1 MEMSVVES
9 SARSVTAQVPY
20 IRSDLDR
27 VFVEFTARILG
38 PDRVEQKMVEI
49 RNGRAAAE
57 PPSLEREGFQLVNWP
72 SHVVRERVDELKA
85 EKPVLQMPQ
94 AHIDYWDETI
104 PLIRKLSGAD
114 EVLPVHAS
122 GVRFSARADRMKT
135 HMTPAGWA
143 HLDYDPDEA
152 AVQLR
157 ETFEFNGREPRSYR
171 RYVLYQGWRAITPP
185 PQDFPLALCSG
196 RTVAAEDI
204 VPIDY
209 HLNSAGRDVMVR
221 SRGARF
227 SPRHQWWY
235 FPDMTLDEMLVFKG
249 FDSDSPNEVQT
260 LHTAFDDP
268 TAQGATPRASVE
280 TRYFALYD

>member
-1 MEMSVVES
+1 MSVVES

-38 PDRVEQKMVEI
+38 PDRVEQKTVEI
-49 RNGRAAAE
+49 LNGRAAAQ
-57 PPSLEREGFQLVNWP
+57 PPSLEREGFQLITWP
-72 SHVVRERVDELKA
+72 SRVVRERVDELKA
-85 EKPVLQMPQ
+85 EKPVLKMPQ

-104 PLIRKLSGAD
+104 PLIQNLSGAD

-122 GVRFSARADRMKT
+122 GVRFSARADKMKT

-157 ETFEFNGREPRSYR
+157 ETFEFNGREPRAYR

>member
-1 MEMSVVES
+1 MSVLES
-9 SARSVTAQVPY
+9 SARSIAAQVPY

-38 PDRVEQKMVEI
+38 PDRVEQRTVEI

-57 PPSLEREGFQLVNWP
+57 PPSLEREGFRLVDCP
-72 SHVVRERVDELKA
+72 SRVVRERLEELKA
-85 EKPVLQMPQ
+85 EKPPLQMPQ
-94 AHIDYWDETI
+94 VHLDYWAETI
-104 PLIRKLSGAD
+104 PMIQTLSGAD

-122 GVRFSARADRMKT
+122 GVRFSARADKNKT

-152 AVQLR
+152 AVQLK
-157 ETFEFNGREPRSYR
+157 ETFELNGREPRPCR
-171 RYVLYQGWRAITPP
+171 RYVLYQGWRALTPP
-185 PQDFPLALCSG
+185 PQDFPLALCEG
-196 RTVAAEDI
+196 RTVSAEDI

-209 HLNSAGRDVMVR
+209 HMISGGRDVNYR
-221 SRGARF
+221 SRGSRF
-227 SPRHQWWY
+227 SDRHRWWY

-249 FDSDSPNEVQT
+249 FDSASPDTVQT

-268 TAQGATPRASVE
+268 TAHSPNPRASIE
-280 TRYFALYD
+280 TRYFALFD